1 MPLTTKL
8 LAWIEPHP
16 DDGYLAAIVGGDASG
31 RAPATRVC
39 RSPEEAR
46 QWVEA
51 EAAAIGAPV
60 EWLPGDRRRAPRPG

>member
-1 MPLTTKL
+1 MPLTGKL
-8 LAWIEPHP
+8 LAWIEPQ
-16 DDGYLAAIVGGDASG
+16 DDEYLGAIVGGGAPR

-39 RSPEEAR
+39 RSAEEAR

-51 EAAAIGAPV
+51 QAAALGVPV